1 MASSRLPATK
11 VPLAGRW
18 ALVTGA
24 SRRLGRVLAQ
34 RLAAEGAHLLLHAH
48 RGEAAARELAAQLV
62 THGSRAE
69 VLLADLADPA
79 AVARLCDSAW
89 QASGGLDVLVH
100 NAGLYE
106 RTPPTLP
113 DAEAFDR
120 LMAVNARSTWLLGAH
135 LAPRMRARG
144 QGAIVNVACASARKA
159 YASAIPY
166 SASKAAVASVTQGLA
181 RAFAPEVRINAVAP
195 GPVLPP
201 EGLEA
206 AEHARI
212 AATTLLG
219 RWGAPEDVAEA
230 TCFLLTH
237 PWLTGL
243 VLPVDGGRP

>member
-1 MASSRLPATK
+1 MQGITPHATK

-24 SRRLGRVLAQ
+24 SRRLGRALAL

-48 RGEAAARELAAQLV
+48 RGEAAARALAATLQAQG
-62 THGSRAE
+62 TRAE
-69 VLLADLADPA
+69 VLCADLGDPIA
-79 AVARLCDSAW
+79 TSRLCEAAW
-89 QASGGLDVLVH
+89 QASGGVDVLVH
-100 NAGLYE
+100 NAGLFE

-120 LMAVNARSTWLLGAH
+120 LMAVNARSAWLLGTH
-135 LAPRMRARG
+135 MGPRMRARG
-144 QGAIVNVACASARKA
+144 HGAIVNIACASARKA

-166 SASKAAVASVTQGLA
+166 SASKAAVASITQGFA
-181 RAFAPEVRINAVAP
+181 RAFAPEVRVNAVAP

-219 RWGAPEDVAEA
+219 RWGSPDDVVEA

-243 VLPVDGGRP
+243 VLPVDGGRA

>member
-1 MASSRLPATK
+1 MASAASPATK

-24 SRRLGRVLAQ
+24 SRRLGRVLAL
-34 RLAAEGAHLLLHAH
+34 RLAQEGARLVLHAH
-48 RGEAAARELAAQLV
+48 RGEAAARALAAELAARG
-62 THGSRAE
+62 TPAH
-69 VLLADLADPA
+69 VLAADLADPA
-79 AVARLCDSAW
+79 ALARLCEQAW
-89 QASGGLDVLVH
+89 QASGGLDLLVH
-100 NAGLYE
+100 NAGLFE
-106 RTPPTLP
+106 RTPPATP

-120 LMAVNARSTWLLGAH
+120 LMATNARSAWLLGAH

-144 QGAIVNVACASARKA
+144 GGAIVNVACASARKA

-166 SASKAAVASVTQGLA
+166 SASKAAVASITQGLA
-181 RAFAPEVRINAVAP
+181 RAFAPEVRVNAVAP

-201 EGLEA
+201 EGLA
-206 AEHARI
+206 ADEHARI

-219 RWGAPEDVAEA
+219 RWGTPEDVAEA
-230 TCFLLTH
+230 ACFLATQ